1 VTGYD
6 RQVGS
11 GGRPTHISRLA
22 GPALAI
28 VAFTVLLGAAP
39 ASAVL
44 PGDIGRF
51 IDAPS
56 QGGGG
61 GGGVFDGLGLILIIG
76 LAVAVVVLA
85 AAVFVLLR
93 TRTSKAPPPS
103 EGWWT
108 CAKCG
113 AGNMDGAAR
122 CHACATWRT
131 ATPRSTTSASP

>member
-1 VTGYD
+1 
-6 RQVGS
+6 VGS
-11 GGRPTHISRLA
+11 SGRPTRRTRLA
-22 GPALAI
+22 GPTLAI

-39 ASAVL
+39 PSTVL
-44 PGDIGRF
+44 PGTVRGLV
-51 IDAPS
+51 DAPS

-61 GGGVFDGLGLILIIG
+61 TGGLDGLTLILVIG
-76 LAVAVVVLA
+76 LVVAVVVLVG
-85 AAVFVLLR
+85 AVFVLFR
-93 TRTSKAPPPS
+93 TRTAKALPPS

-131 ATPRSTTSASP
+131 ATPRPTPSASP